1 MYEYI
6 CFCIPIIYF
15 YYFYFYEKNNNNNK
29 KDNVIY
35 IIKKTN
41 NLYENWVKKPEI
53 RKIHEITNELP
64 NTIIFDNLM
73 TIFMLETVANNIL
86 KNINYLT
93 KDPLQN
99 QYLKDNMKKTYKN
112 LIEIYDKNYYSYYN
126 IFIYG
131 SSYYKYK
138 NKIKNI
144 VKPYLKKLIY
154 YDIPKEYLPIDSFF
168 RGTHQLIEI
177 NLICILNNH
186 KDIKQK
192 LNTDITGTRKL
203 IYKNIN
209 IWKELINLLNLLATL
224 DEVDYQHYR
233 NLIYGTSGGESIN
246 LRHIQK
252 EIQNIDNLLEF
263 DITETLLG
271 NDLGKKLLISSI
283 KLYQYYSTQFWI
295 THFNLAATTN
305 GIHNTGTK
313 ETPIPKLIDKCVSMI
328 NSKINNSIHE
338 ISLDILKNDEYKR
351 NVIINDVEKK
361 IGLSVYNSSKNILKS
376 V

>member
-1 MYEYI
+1 
-6 CFCIPIIYF
+6 
-15 YYFYFYEKNNNNNK
+15 
-29 KDNVIY
+29 
-35 IIKKTN
+35 
-41 NLYENWVKKPEI
+41 VKKPEI
-53 RKIHEITNELP
+53 RKILEITNELP
-64 NTIIFDNLM
+64 NTIIFDNLI
-73 TIFMLETVANNIL
+73 TIFMLETISKNIL

-99 QYLKDNMKKTYKN
+99 QYLNNNFKKTYNN
-112 LIEIYDKNYYSYYN
+112 LIEIYNKNYYSYYN

-131 SSYYKYK
+131 SNYYKYK

-144 VKPYLKKLIY
+144 VKPYLNKLIY
-154 YDIPKEYLPIDSFF
+154 YDIPKQYLPMDSFF
-168 RGTHQLIEI
+168 RGIHQIIEI

-203 IYKNIN
+203 VYKNIN

-246 LRHIQK
+246 LRHAQK

-271 NDLGKKLLISSI
+271 NDLGNKLLISSI
-283 KLYQYYSTQFWI
+283 KLYQYHSTQFWI

-305 GIHNTGTK
+305 GIHNSGTK

-328 NSKINNSIHE
+328 NSKINNSIHD

-361 IGLSVYNSSKNILKS
+361 IGISIYNSSKNVLKS

>member
-15 YYFYFYEKNNNNNK
+15 YYFYFYEKNNK

-53 RKIHEITNELP
+53 RKILEITNELP
-64 NTIIFDNLM
+64 NTIIFDNLI
-73 TIFMLETVANNIL
+73 TIFMLEIIYKNIL
-86 KNINYLT
+86 KNINYLA

-99 QYLKDNMKKTYKN
+99 QYLNNDLKKIYNN

-131 SSYYKYK
+131 SNYYKYK

-154 YDIPKEYLPIDSFF
+154 YEIPKQYLPMDSFF
-168 RGTHQLIEI
+168 RGIHQIIEI
-177 NLICILNNH
+177 NIICILNNH

-224 DEVDYQHYR
+224 DEFEYQHYR

-271 NDLGKKLLISSI
+271 NDFGKKLLISSI

-328 NSKINNSIHE
+328 NSKINNSIHD
-338 ISLDILKNDEYKR
+338 ISIDILKNDEYKR